1 MLRFPLQQ
9 VHALIQ
15 RIPSPDC
22 SSLTLPGRLPVIPA
36 TAPVLV
42 ARARLVHVRAAK
54 FTLPLRTVPDSA
66 TELSELAS
74 GLLVEVGGRRVVVGV
89 AAADAGRGVEAHCVG
104 AGVFNDT
111 VVAVEGHGRW
121 VWLWAEVV
129 SSVYSEER

>member
-1 MLRFPLQQ
+1 VLRFPLQQ

-15 RIPSPDC
+15 RILTPLSSSSSPDC

-54 FTLPLRTVPDSA
+54 LTLPLRTVPDSA

-74 GLLVEVGGRRVVVGV
+74 GLLVEVGGRRVVVSV
-89 AAADAGRGVEAHCVG
+89 AAANAGRGVEAHCVG
-104 AGVFNDT
+104 AGVLNDT
-111 VVAVEGHGRW
+111 VIAVEGHDG
-121 VWLWAEVV
+121 
-129 SSVYSEER
+129 